1 MAVNTELQNWKNWR
15 FEKNPYYV
23 IQMSNPTVGFGGET
37 VYQQVM
43 EQNNQTSSTSM
54 TADGQLNICNDACMT
69 LVGGVKNDGGN
80 CLNIIGKNGDVT
92 ITAEM
97 DGSIKIKGSSV
108 LIDADKDLVLNS
120 RQNVYIKGSSSI
132 FFDTPNLAT
141 NALTGNLAPRDVTF
155 GGLVFRGTKVGGNA
169 ISDAFTGGALEKI
182 QSQAQTAASNLQS
195 QLGDI
200 DTGALTAQATE
211 LGGQLQ
217 NQFSSIDT
225 SGLSNA
231 LKNFGGFT

>member
-1 MAVNTELQNWKNWR
+1 MAVNTENLVWDNWR
-15 FEKNPYYV
+15 FRKNSFYSE
-23 IQMSNPTVGFGGET
+23 QTSNPLVGFGGQT

-54 TADGQLNICNDACMT
+54 TADGQVNICNDACMT
-69 LVGGVKNDGGN
+69 IVGGVKNDGNN
-80 CLNIIGKNGDVT
+80 CLNIVGKNGDVT
-92 ITAEM
+92 ITAENN
-97 DGSIKIKGSSV
+97 GGIKIKGSTII
-108 LIDADKDLVLNS
+108 LDADTDLILKSKQSVW
-120 RQNVYIKGSSSI
+120 IKGSQSI

-141 NALTGNLAPRDVTF
+141 NASVGNLAPRDVTV
-155 GGLVFRGTKVGGNA
+155 GGLVFRGTKVGSRA

-195 QLGDI
+195 QLGNI
-200 DTGALTAQATE
+200 DTDALTAQATE

-217 NQFSSIDT
+217 NQLSSIDT